1 MLPSFHC
8 NQTVDDC
15 DLIIIIIVVVVSDI
29 YIAQVRKSLCSSG
42 MVSQM
47 RWISYVTSNR

>member
-15 DLIIIIIVVVVSDI
+15 DLIIIIIIIIVVSDI
-29 YIAQVRKSLCSSG
+29 YIAQVCKSLCSSG
-42 MVSQM
+42 MVPQM
-47 RWISYVTSNR
+47 R